1 MLHWTGLV
9 WEVTNLIDP
18 PSLSEQTMQIGHEII
33 PKFYDG
39 MESFIF
45 VKIECFG
52 IMH

>member
-33 PKFYDG
+33 PKFYDE

-45 VKIECFG
+45 VKT
-52 IMH
+52 